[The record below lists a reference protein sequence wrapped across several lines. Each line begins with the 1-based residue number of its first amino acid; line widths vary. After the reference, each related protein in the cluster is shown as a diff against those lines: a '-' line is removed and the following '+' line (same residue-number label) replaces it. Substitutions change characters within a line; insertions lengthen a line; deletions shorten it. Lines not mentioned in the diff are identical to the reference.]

1 MLERAVII
9 HGNAMIKLFIGP
21 RESCIGRT
29 NFSTVSI
36 VAIKTIRSAVDPV

>member
-9 HGNAMIKLFIGP
+9 HGNAKIKLFIGP
-21 RESCIGRT
+21 RENCIGRT
-29 NFSTVSI
+29 NFSGVSI